1 MASTRALSGCGKR
14 APAATLC
21 GMETTEVQVRLA
33 QPDEWAVVRDVR
45 LAALADAPDAFAS
58 TLGRETGQTEA
69 EWRSRIAARPWFLA
83 WHEGQPAGLVAMFPE
98 QTVGPP
104 DWHLVSMW
112 VRPEARGAG
121 VADRLVAAV
130 LAHAKAAGAAQ
141 VTLWVVIG
149 NDRARAFYQRMG
161 FMPTGRRQVYPRAG
175 TTDLDEEEFARTL
188 DGMRK
193 L

>member
-1 MASTRALSGCGKR
+1 
-14 APAATLC
+14 
-21 GMETTEVQVRLA
+21 METTEVQVRLA

-45 LAALADAPDAFAS
+45 LAALAEAPDAFAS
-58 TLGRETGQTEA
+58 TVSRETGQSEG
-69 EWRSRIAARPWFLA
+69 EWRAKIAARPWFLA
-83 WHEGQPAGLVAMFPE
+83 WHEDQPAGLVAMFPE
-98 QTVGPP
+98 APEQTTGPP

-121 VADRLVAAV
+121 VADQLVTAV

-141 VTLWVVIG
+141 VTLWVAIG
-149 NDRARAFYQRMG
+149 NDRARGFYQRMG
-161 FMPTGRRQVYPRAG
+161 FVPTGKRQVYPRAG

-188 DGMRK
+188 DGVRK

>member
-1 MASTRALSGCGKR
+1 V
-14 APAATLC
+14 ATLC

-33 QPDEWAVVRDVR
+33 QPDEWTVVRDVR

-58 TLGRETGQTEA
+58 TLGRETGQPEA

-98 QTVGPP
+98 QTPLPEHTAPPAAPP

-130 LAHAKAAGAAQ
+130 LAYARAAGAAQ
-141 VTLWVVIG
+141 VTLWVAIG
-149 NDRARAFYQRMG
+149 NDRARGFYQRMG
-161 FMPTGRRQVYPRAG
+161 FVPTGRRQMYPRAG
-175 TTDLDEEEFARTL
+175 TTDLDEEEFACTL
-188 DGMRK
+188 DGVRK